1 VRDAAFQT
9 LIEIY
14 KHVGDRLRADLR
26 KKEIPP
32 AKLAVLELKFDE
44 VKSDGLLMPSALNSA
59 ATNYDEADTASL
71 GPPAR
76 PTKLVKRTM
85 SATAS
90 ARKLG
95 TLDTPSSAS
104 SGHDVS
110 TQAGAVSQEAFES
123 AFELVP
129 QVTVFG
135 QRDIDD
141 LFKTINNI
149 IGDKNMDWEKRVDAL
164 KRLRSLLMLNAQTNP
179 NFPQQLKDLS
189 IAFLDILK
197 ELRSQVIREAC
208 ITLAYMSKTLRNK
221 LDHFIAYIFQEMINL
236 IQNSAKVISSA
247 GTLALKYVIRFVHV
261 PKLIPIVTSN
271 LMQSKSK
278 DIRSNLCELLIFI
291 FEEWPTKA
299 LEKNQ
304 LLLRDCLKKGISDAD
319 AEARRHSRRCD
330 DDLEYFFDESLILIL
345 FFLRSYWSFRK
356 HFPDL
361 ADQLYGSF
369 DIATQRQV
377 EKERDAGSNG
387 TNSMSASL
395 RGSNSSLNSMP
406 GGVYSMCLSH
416 FLFLISSHI
425 SIPGRGSGRV
435 GSGIDYFLSF

>member
-1 VRDAAFQT
+1 MKAFISPIVILLGDPTVTVRDAAFQT

-14 KHVGDRLRADLR
+14 KHVGDRLRQDLR

-32 AKLAVLELKFDE
+32 QKLTILEQKFDE
-44 VKSDGLLMPSALNSA
+44 VKSDGLLMPSALNSVA
-59 ATNYDEADTASL
+59 SNYDEPDTASL

-95 TLDTPSSAS
+95 AADIPSSAGS
-104 SGHDVS
+104 SDNMSTQAGVNMS
-110 TQAGAVSQEAFES
+110 TQAGAVSQDIFEGSFES
-123 AFELVP
+123 VP
-129 QVTVFG
+129 QLTVFG

-141 LFKTINNI
+141 LMKTINGT

-164 KRLRSLLMLNAQTNP
+164 KKLRSLLMLNAQTNP

-208 ITLAYMSKTLRNK
+208 ITIAYMSKILRNK
-221 LDHFIAYIFQEMINL
+221 LDHFCAYILQEMINL
-236 IQNSAKVISSA
+236 IQNAAKVISSA
-247 GTLALKYVIRFVHV
+247 GTLALKYVIRYVHV
-261 PKLIPIVTSN
+261 PKLVPIITSN

-278 DIRSNLCELLIFI
+278 DIRSSLCEIMNMV

-304 LLLRDCLKKGISDAD
+304 LLLRDALKKGITDAD
-319 AEARRHSRRCD
+319 AEARRHSRR
-330 DDLEYFFDESLILIL
+330 
-345 FFLRSYWSFRK
+345 
-356 HFPDL
+356 
-361 ADQLYGSF
+361 
-369 DIATQRQV
+369 
-377 EKERDAGSNG
+377 
-387 TNSMSASL
+387 
-395 RGSNSSLNSMP
+395 
-406 GGVYSMCLSH
+406 
-416 FLFLISSHI
+416 
-425 SIPGRGSGRV
+425 
-435 GSGIDYFLSF
+435 

>member
-1 VRDAAFQT
+1 MRDAAFQT

-14 KHVGDRLRADLR
+14 KHVGDRLRQDLK

-32 AKLAVLELKFDE
+32 QKLSILELKFDE
-44 VKSDGLLMPSALNSA
+44 VKSDGLLMPTALNSLA
-59 ATNYDEADTASL
+59 SNYDEPDTAAL

-90 ARKLG
+90 ARKPG
-95 TLDTPSSAS
+95 VGEPTSAG
-104 SGHDVS
+104 SGDIMS
-110 TQAGAVSQEAFES
+110 GQAGAVSQEVFEAAFE
-123 AFELVP
+123 AVP
-129 QVTVFG
+129 QLTVFG

-141 LFKTINNI
+141 LMKTINGI

-164 KRLRSLLMLNAQTNP
+164 KKLRSLLMLNAQTNP

-221 LDHFIAYIFQEMINL
+221 LDQFIAYIFPEMINL

-247 GTLALKYVIRFVHV
+247 GTLALKYVIRYTHV
-261 PKLIPIVTSN
+261 PKLLPIITTN

-278 DIRSNLCELLIFI
+278 DIRSNLCELLIMI

-304 LLLRDCLKKGISDAD
+304 LQLRDALKKGISDAD
-319 AEARRHSRRCD
+319 AEARRHSR
-330 DDLEYFFDESLILIL
+330 
-345 FFLRSYWSFRK
+345 K
-356 HFPDL
+356 
-361 ADQLYGSF
+361 
-369 DIATQRQV
+369 
-377 EKERDAGSNG
+377 
-387 TNSMSASL
+387 
-395 RGSNSSLNSMP
+395 
-406 GGVYSMCLSH
+406 
-416 FLFLISSHI
+416 
-425 SIPGRGSGRV
+425 
-435 GSGIDYFLSF
+435 